1 MQRDVLHYD
10 ILIVG
15 AGPAGLSA
23 AIRLKQQNPTVCVV
37 VVEKSASLGGHAVA
51 GTVLEPTYL
60 NQLLP
65 HWRQHRGFTFTP
77 VLSDKLYFLTRTQAI
92 PLPTPPPMHNKG
104 NGIISLPEFVRYL
117 GAQAQALGVE
127 IFTGF
132 AAQSALIENNT
143 VVGVVMGDFGL
154 DPNAELTT
162 QFTPGPEIRAKVTL
176 FSEGCRGHIT
186 KQLVQQFGL
195 QGTSPQTYALGLR
208 EVWQVKPEHHRVG
221 EALHTLGA
229 PLPRSIY
236 GGGFV
241 YHMPDGLVSL
251 GFVSGLDYADPQFSP
266 HEAFQAF
273 KQHPHI
279 ARMLEGATRIN
290 AGARALYEGGL
301 QGMYT
306 PVLPGALLLGDAAGT
321 LNVAKI
327 KGIHTAMASGMIAAD
342 TVHQH
347 LTAQKPL
354 ADFIPNMRHT
364 PLWNELH
371 RVRNIRPGFKHG
383 LWLGLANA
391 GLETL
396 TRGLTPWT
404 LPHGA
409 DHASLGSGA
418 ETITQDKQ
426 HPTYTDRLTGVDLG
440 GQIHRDA
447 QPNHL
452 QILQPDLCAT
462 RCAEE
467 YGNPCTKF
475 CPAGV
480 YEILDLDKGAPRL
493 QINSSHC
500 IHCKT
505 CDIKDPYQIINWV
518 APEGGS
524 GPNHSQ

>member
-1 MQRDVLHYD
+1 MQRDTLTYDVLV
-10 ILIVG
+10 VG
-15 AGPAGLSA
+15 AGPAGLAA
-23 AIRLKQQNPTVCVV
+23 AIRLKQLSPNTSIC
-37 VVEKSASLGGHAVA
+37 VVEKAATLGGHAVA
-51 GTVLEPTYL
+51 GAVLEPTYL

-65 HWRQHRGFTFTP
+65 DWRQHNGFTFTP
-77 VLSDKLYFLTRTQAI
+77 VTADKFHFLTTTKSI
-92 PLPTPPPMHNKG
+92 PLPTPPQMHNKG
-104 NGIISLPEFVRYL
+104 NGIICLPEFVRYL

-127 IFTGF
+127 VFTGF
-132 AAQSALIENNT
+132 SAQSALIESNA
-143 VVGVVMGDFGL
+143 VVGVIMGDFGL
-154 DPNAELTT
+154 GKNTEPTA
-162 QFTPGPEIRAKVTL
+162 QFAPGPEIHAKVTL

-208 EVWQVKPEHHRVG
+208 EVWQIKPEHHHVG
-221 EALHTLGA
+221 EVLHTLGA
-229 PLPRSIY
+229 PLPNSIY

-241 YHMPDGLVSL
+241 YHLPNNQISI
-251 GFVSGLDYADPQFSP
+251 GFVAGLDYTDPQFSP

-273 KQHPHI
+273 KQHPGI
-279 ARMLEGATRIN
+279 AKLLEGGTRIN
-290 AGARALYEGGL
+290 ASARALYEGGL
-301 QGMYT
+301 QGMFT
-306 PVLPGALLLGDAAGT
+306 PALPGALLLGDAAGT
-321 LNVAKI
+321 LNVPKI

-347 LTAQKPL
+347 LSANAPL
-354 ADFIPNMRHT
+354 QNYIQNFMQS
-364 PLWNELH
+364 PLWRELYQ
-371 RVRNIRPGFKHG
+371 VRNIRPGFKHG
-383 LWLGLANA
+383 LFLGLLNA
-391 GLETL
+391 GFETL

-404 LPHGA
+404 LQHEA
-409 DHASLGSGA
+409 DHTSLGSGA
-418 ETITQDKQ
+418 ETITLDKQ
-426 HPTYTDRLTGVDLG
+426 HHTYTDRLTAVHLG
-440 GQIHRDA
+440 NQAHRED
-447 QPNHL
+447 QPVHL

-493 QINSSHC
+493 HINSSNC